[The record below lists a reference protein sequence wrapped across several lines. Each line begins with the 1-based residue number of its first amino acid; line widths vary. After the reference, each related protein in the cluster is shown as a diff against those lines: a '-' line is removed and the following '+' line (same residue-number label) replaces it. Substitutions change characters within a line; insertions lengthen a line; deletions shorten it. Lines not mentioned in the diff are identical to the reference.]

1 MSLVKTILEGNKIEY
16 DDNEFEVLKD
26 IFGAYLHYIGNGE
39 NVINPKGNTSC
50 YKMFQY
56 YEGANLN
63 LTKFDTH
70 NITDMNFM
78 FNYCKNIK
86 HLNLSNFNTSNVK
99 SMNGMFLNCKKL
111 KSLNLENFNTKNVV
125 QLENMFRFCTNL
137 KELDISSFHISKAK
151 RIEGIFWNC
160 KNLEKVK
167 VSSNVSQFFANHKN
181 YLFKNCNELT
191 IIPITEF
198 DKAIENLFY

>member
-1 MSLVKTILEGNKIEY
+1 M
-16 DDNEFEVLKD
+16 
-26 IFGAYLHYIGNGE
+26 HYIGNGK
-39 NVINPKGNTSC
+39 NITNSKGNTSC
-50 YKMFQY
+50 YAMFQNY
-56 YEGANLN
+56 KGTSLD
-63 LTKFDTH
+63 LSSFD
-70 NITDMNFM
+70 
-78 FNYCKNIK
+78 
-86 HLNLSNFNTSNVK
+86 TSNVTDM
-99 SMNGMFLNCKKL
+99 SFMFFYCDNL
-111 KSLNLENFNTKNVV
+111 KTLYLENFNTKNVV